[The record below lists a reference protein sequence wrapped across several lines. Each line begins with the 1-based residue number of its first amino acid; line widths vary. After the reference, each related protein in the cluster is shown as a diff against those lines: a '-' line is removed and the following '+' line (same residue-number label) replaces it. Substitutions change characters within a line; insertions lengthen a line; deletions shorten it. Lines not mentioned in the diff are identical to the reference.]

1 VLHHLG
7 RDDEAMKLAE
17 LGLQLADDDAERSN
31 AERFLLFLKQDVG
44 YAQERARHEAFQ
56 EQTRA
61 CEGGDSAACAQIL
74 PEVERECGEMQA
86 RACMYLSWLYTQG
99 TGLAKDA
106 AKAAGYV
113 ERACA
118 AGDKRACV
126 EHAWRLI
133 GGEGLAKDEPRGV
146 AALQALCDGEFY
158 PACTRLAFVEVRKV
172 GAKTRA
178 HARALFTR
186 ACEGGEQDACSM
198 VEQLK

>member
-1 VLHHLG
+1 
-7 RDDEAMKLAE
+7 
-17 LGLQLADDDAERSN
+17 
-31 AERFLLFLKQDVG
+31 
-44 YAQERARHEAFQ
+44 
-56 EQTRA
+56 
-61 CEGGDSAACAQIL
+61 
-74 PEVERECGEMQA
+74 
-86 RACMYLSWLYTQG
+86 MYLSWLYTQG

-126 EHAWRLI
+126 EHAWKLVS
-133 GGEGLAKDEPRGV
+133 GEGLAKDEPRGV
-146 AALQALCDGEFY
+146 AALQALCDEEFY
-158 PACTRLAFVEVRKV
+158 PACTRLALVEVRKV
-172 GAKTRA
+172 GAKARA